1 MTIKIEIL
9 FNIFISAIRA
19 TSVFM
24 AQSQSDCHVYTPLL
38 SYDFVD
44 AKVYYSPN
52 LEINRI
58 EDLKQYRMKF
68 KTELHYWYY
77 VINHIK
83 EKVLIKLPDLRRAQ
97 IHIKTFDKNN
107 IIHQFILTVGEYIS
121 NLLKRNFISKYTIF
135 IYVQYENEIKF
146 IGNV

>member
-1 MTIKIEIL
+1 
-9 FNIFISAIRA
+9 
-19 TSVFM
+19 M
-24 AQSQSDCHVYTPLL
+24 AQSHSHSQSDCHVYTKPL
-38 SYDFVD
+38 SYDFVEG
-44 AKVYYSPN
+44 KVYHFGK
-52 LEINRI
+52 LEIDRI

-68 KTELHYWYY
+68 KSELHYWYY

-83 EKVLIKLPDLRRAQ
+83 EKVLIKLPDLRRAK

-121 NLLKRNFISKYTIF
+121 NLLKRSFDLNKKIF
-135 IYVQYENEIKF
+135 IYVQYDNKIKF

>member
-1 MTIKIEIL
+1 
-9 FNIFISAIRA
+9 
-19 TSVFM
+19 M
-24 AQSQSDCHVYTPLL
+24 AHSQSDCHVYTKPL

-44 AKVYYSPN
+44 ATVYYSQK
-52 LEINRI
+52 LEVNRI

-83 EKVLIKLPDLRRAQ
+83 EKILMKLPDLRRAK
-97 IHIKTFDKNN
+97 IHINTFDKNN

-121 NLLKRNFISKYTIF
+121 NLLKRKFISKYTIF
-135 IYVQYENEIKF
+135 IYVQYDNKIKF